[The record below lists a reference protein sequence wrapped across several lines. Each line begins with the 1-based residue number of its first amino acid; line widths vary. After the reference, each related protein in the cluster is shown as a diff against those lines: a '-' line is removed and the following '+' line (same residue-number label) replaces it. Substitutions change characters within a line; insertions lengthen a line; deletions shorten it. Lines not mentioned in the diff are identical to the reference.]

1 MSVLMHCVGRVLVAL
16 GESHTNLQLVMVNL
30 KLSKLLLMTLLHL
43 YNASLELLE
52 GINIFHGC

>member
-1 MSVLMHCVGRVLVAL
+1 MHCVGRVLVAL